1 MKNINLEIGKKVKKF
16 RESKRIR
23 QTELAELSEVNPGYV
38 NLIESGKANPS
49 IKILLKFAEV
59 FDCEI
64 GDFFRERAIEE
75 LRDTD
80 YFSDEKL
87 GKFASGIVA
96 MMGKN
101 NAYRLAMMLLEKSR
115 EG

>member
-1 MKNINLEIGKKVKKF
+1 MDNKNLIIGKKIKLI
-16 RESKRIR
+16 RESKRLK
-23 QTELAELSEVNPGYV
+23 QFELAELSGV
-38 NLIESGKANPS
+38 NLSFLNTIESGKANPS
-49 IKILLKFAEV
+49 IKTLIKFAEV
-59 FDCEI
+59 LDCEI
-64 GDFFRERAIEE
+64 GDFFREKAIEE

-87 GKFASGIVA
+87 GRFTSGIVA

-115 EG
+115 E